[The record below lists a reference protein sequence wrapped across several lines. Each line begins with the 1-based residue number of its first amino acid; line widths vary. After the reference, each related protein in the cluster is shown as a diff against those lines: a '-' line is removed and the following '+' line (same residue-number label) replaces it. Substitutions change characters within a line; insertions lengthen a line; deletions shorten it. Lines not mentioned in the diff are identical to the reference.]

1 MKRYLFIGVLMLT
14 FSSCKRECMKN
25 QEAACLEQAPDGTT
39 CMAYWESWVYNPETD
54 NCEFKGYSGCSPIG
68 FDTEAACEDCEC
80 HN

>member
-1 MKRYLFIGVLMLT
+1 MKRYIIIAILLIT
-14 FSSCKRECMKN
+14 FSSCKRECLKN

-39 CMAYWESWVYNPETD
+39 CQAYWESWVYNPETD

-68 FDTEAACEDCEC
+68 FETEAACEECEC